1 MKESLRGPK
10 NGIRRGN
17 EADGCA
23 RLPGSPP
30 RYLSG
35 YGGDP
40 PLIHTGALARWK
52 DALCLGELFQQFV
65 TSRGKPLKR
74 LTPRRTLL
82 HRAKAPVLMRTCWS
96 ACEISGLRGSIRFFS
111 TRVCSAA
118 LVAGMLMVFCAE
130 GASASG
136 KSTNNPPAK
145 LNVQET
151 PLTREVKAATSYA
164 PIVKKVAPSVVN
176 IYSTMII
183 RDRPRQ
189 NPFLDDPLLRQFFG
203 DRFNE
208 QLQPREHKEQGLGSG
223 IIVTADGYILTGNH
237 VIEGADK
244 VKVALANGQKEYDAK
259 IIGTDPATD
268 VAVLKIDDGK
278 DLPAAII
285 ADSDKVEVGD
295 TVLAIGNP
303 FAVGQTVTMGIVS
316 AIGRGGFGVTGYE
329 NFIQTDASINPGNSG
344 GALVDAEGRLIGINT
359 WIISRSGGSQGIGFA
374 VPINMARYVMDRL
387 TREGKVTR
395 GYLGINPQPLTMDL
409 AKAFNLPDDSS
420 GVMVGGVMPG
430 TAAEKAGL
438 KNGDV
443 ILEINGKKMTDP
455 RTLQLLVAQ
464 MSPGT
469 KVTLRI
475 LRSEPGRAPTEKT
488 LAATLIE
495 LPQEAMA
502 GRSRTSPTEHG
513 RSSLDALEGVEVT
526 DLDARTRRQLDIPN
540 ATRGALVTNVEQDSS
555 ASEAGLRTGDVILE
569 IDRQPVRNAD
579 DAVALSQKTKGER
592 VLLRVWSNAGGGQ
605 GGTRYLVVDS
615 GKR

>member
-1 MKESLRGPK
+1 MKRSLRN
-10 NGIRRGN
+10 NGSRRGN

-23 RLPGSPP
+23 PLRGNPP
-30 RYLSG
+30 RYLGG
-35 YGGDP
+35 Y
-40 PLIHTGALARWK
+40 A
-52 DALCLGELFQQFV
+52 V
-65 TSRGKPLKR
+65 
-74 LTPRRTLL
+74 
-82 HRAKAPVLMRTCWS
+82 
-96 ACEISGLRGSIRFFS
+96 
-111 TRVCSAA
+111 
-118 LVAGMLMVFCAE
+118 LVAGMLMAFCAE
-130 GASASG
+130 GALFSG

-145 LNVQET
+145 LNVQAT
-151 PLTREVKAATSYA
+151 PLTREVKTATSFA

-176 IYSTMII
+176 IYSTMIV
-183 RDRPRQ
+183 RERPRQ
-189 NPFLDDPLLRQFFG
+189 NPLLDDPLFRQFFG
-203 DRFNE
+203 ERFNE

-244 VKVALANGQKEYDAK
+244 VKVALASGQKEYDAR

-268 VAVLKIDDGK
+268 VAVLKIEDGK

-329 NFIQTDASINPGNSG
+329 NFIQTDAAINPGNSG
-344 GALVDAEGRLIGINT
+344 GALVDAEGRLVGINT
-359 WIISRSGGSQGIGFA
+359 WIISRSGGNQGIGFA
-374 VPINMARYVMDRL
+374 VPINMARYVMDRI

-395 GYLGINPQPLTMDL
+395 GYLGINPQSLTIGL
-409 AKAFNLPDDSS
+409 AKEFNLPDDSS

-464 MSPGT
+464 MAPGT

-475 LRSEPGRAPTEKT
+475 LRSEPGKAPVEKT
-488 LAATLIE
+488 LTATLIE

-526 DLDARTRRQLDIPN
+526 DLDSRTRRQLDIPN
-540 ATRGALVTNVEQDSS
+540 TTRGALVTNVEQDSN
-555 ASEAGLRTGDVILE
+555 ASEAGLRAGDVILE

-579 DAVALSQKTKGER
+579 DAVALSQKAKGER

-605 GGTRYLVVDS
+605 GGTRYIVVDS
-615 GKR
+615 TKH